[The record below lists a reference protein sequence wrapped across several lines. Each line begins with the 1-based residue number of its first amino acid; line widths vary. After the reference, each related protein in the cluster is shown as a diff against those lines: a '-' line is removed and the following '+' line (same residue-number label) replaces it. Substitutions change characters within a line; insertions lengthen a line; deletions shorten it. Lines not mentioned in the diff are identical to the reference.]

1 MKKYPGPTRVKRET
15 GVTLVELMIA
25 MVLGLLMVAAVSNVY
40 LAQRQ
45 SYRVN
50 ENLARMQ
57 DNARIAF
64 ELLARELR
72 EAGGN
77 ACGTSLVANVVN
89 GAGGSYWLD
98 WSRGGVEGFEGN
110 AVVPGLASGNATG
123 QRVAGTDAVIIR
135 TASLNNSVII
145 AQHDDPSAQ
154 FKVNTTAHGIVDNDI
169 LMACDYRQA
178 AIFQVTNAS
187 SSNTTIVHNTGNV
200 TSGPGNCSKGL
211 GFPTDCSSVN
221 GTSYSFEENGFLNKL
236 VTTTWYI
243 GNNARGGRS
252 LFRIENGGNPRE
264 VAEGLTDLQLEYL
277 TRVGANPA
285 SSYVSAN
292 LVGSWA
298 NDAVSPVIAVRVRM
312 DLESLEA
319 VGTDAAN
326 PNTVLRRQLIH
337 VVSLRHREAL
347 Q

>member
-1 MKKYPGPTRVKRET
+1 MKEYLRPKRAGQA
-15 GVTLVELMIA
+15 GVTLIELMIA
-25 MVLGLLMVAAVSNVY
+25 MVLGLLLILGLSNVY

-64 ELLARELR
+64 ELMARELR

-77 ACGTSLVANVVN
+77 PCGTTRVANVLL
-89 GAGGSYWLD
+89 GASGSHWLD
-98 WSRGGVEGFEGN
+98 WSRGGLQGYEGN
-110 AVVPGLASGNATG
+110 VVMTGVATGNGAG
-123 QRVAGTDAVIIR
+123 QRVAGTDAVTIR
-135 TASLNNSVII
+135 TASLNTGVII
-145 AQHDDPSAQ
+145 TEHDEPSAQ
-154 FKVNTTAHGIVDNDI
+154 FKVNTQAHGFEDNAI

-178 AIFQVTNAS
+178 AIFQVTSAS
-187 SSNTTIVHNTGNV
+187 SSNVTIVHNTGNV
-200 TSGPGNCSKGL
+200 SAGPGNCSEGL
-211 GFPTDCSSVN
+211 GFPTDCSSTN
-221 GTSYSFEENGFLNKL
+221 GNPYSFENNGFLSRL
-236 VTTTWYI
+236 TVTNWYI
-243 GNNARGGRS
+243 GNNERGGRS
-252 LFRIENGGNPRE
+252 LFRIENGGAAQE
-264 VAEGLTDLQLEYL
+264 VAEGVTDLQLEYL
-277 TRVGANPA
+277 TRVGTSPA
-285 SSYVSAN
+285 SSYAN
-292 LVGSWA
+292 ASLIGSWA
-298 NDAVSPVIAVRVRM
+298 NDAVSPVIAVRIRM

>member
-1 MKKYPGPTRVKRET
+1 MKQFLRPKGKGQA
-15 GVTLVELMIA
+15 GVTLIELMIA
-25 MVLGLLMVAAVSNVY
+25 MVLGLLLILGLSNVY

-64 ELLARELR
+64 ELMARELR

-77 ACGTSLVANVVN
+77 PCGTNRVANVLL
-89 GAGGSYWLD
+89 GASGSHWLD
-98 WSRGGVEGFEGN
+98 WSRGGLQGYEGN
-110 AVVPGLASGNATG
+110 VAMPGVVIGNGTG
-123 QRVAGTDAVIIR
+123 QRVAGTDAVTIR
-135 TASLNNSVII
+135 TASLNTGVII
-145 AQHDDPSAQ
+145 TDHDVTPSAQ
-154 FKVNTTAHGIVDNDI
+154 FKVNTQAHGFEDNDI

-178 AIFQVTNAS
+178 AIFQVTSAS
-187 SSNTTIVHNTGNV
+187 SSNVTIVHNTGSV
-200 TSGPGNCSKGL
+200 SAGPGNCSKGL
-211 GFPTDCSSVN
+211 GFPTDCSSPN
-221 GTSYSFEENGFLNKL
+221 GNGYSFENNGFLSRL
-236 VTTTWYI
+236 TVTNWYI

-252 LFRIENGGNPRE
+252 LFRIENGGAPQE
-264 VAEGLTDLQLEYL
+264 VAEGVMDLQLEYL
-277 TRVGANPA
+277 TRIGTSPA
-285 SSYVSAN
+285 SSYAN
-292 LVGSWA
+292 AALIGSWA

-312 DLESLEA
+312 ALESLEA

>member
-1 MKKYPGPTRVKRET
+1 MKQFLRPKRAGQT
-15 GVTLVELMIA
+15 GVTLIELMIA
-25 MVLGLLMVAAVSNVY
+25 MVLGLLLILGLSNVF

-64 ELLARELR
+64 ELMARELR

-77 ACGTSLVANVVN
+77 ACGTTRVGNVVN
-89 GAGGSYWLD
+89 GAGGSHWLD
-98 WSRGGVEGFEGN
+98 WSRGGVQGYEGN
-110 AVVPGLASGNATG
+110 VVMPGVVTGNGIG
-123 QRVAGTDAVIIR
+123 QRVAGTDAVTIR
-135 TASLNNSVII
+135 TASLNTALII
-145 AQHDDPSAQ
+145 TQHDVTAAQLMVSPSSHEI
-154 FKVNTTAHGIVDNDI
+154 KPNEI

-178 AIFQVTNAS
+178 AIFQVVANSSGS
-187 SSNTTIVHNTGNV
+187 SSGTINHNSGTG
-200 TSGPGNCSKGL
+200 TPGNCSKGL
-211 GFPTDCSSVN
+211 GFPTDCSSTN
-221 GTSYSFEENGFLNKL
+221 GNPYSFENHGFLSRL
-236 VTTTWYI
+236 TVTNWYI

-252 LFRIENGGNPRE
+252 LFRIENGGAAQE
-264 VAEGLTDLQLEYL
+264 VAEGVTDLQLEYL
-277 TRVGANPA
+277 TRVGTSPA
-285 SSYVSAN
+285 SSYAN
-292 LVGSWA
+292 ATLIGSWA
-298 NDAVSPVIAVRVRM
+298 NDAVSPVIAVRIAM

>member
-1 MKKYPGPTRVKRET
+1 MKQISRPKRAGQA
-15 GVTLVELMIA
+15 GVTLIELMIA
-25 MVLGLLMVAAVSNVY
+25 MVLGLLLILGLSNVY

-64 ELLARELR
+64 ELMARELR

-77 ACGTSLVANVVN
+77 ACGTTRVGNVVN
-89 GAGGSYWLD
+89 GAGGSHWLD
-98 WSRGGVEGFEGN
+98 WSRGGIQGYEGN
-110 AVVPGLASGNATG
+110 AAMPGVVTGNGTG
-123 QRVAGTDAVIIR
+123 QRVAGTDAVTIR
-135 TASLNNSVII
+135 TASLNTAVVITEHN
-145 AQHDDPSAQ
+145 ALTSAQ
-154 FKVNTTAHGIVDNDI
+154 FKVSPQSHGIQPNEI

-178 AIFQVTNAS
+178 AIFQVVANS
-187 SSNTTIVHNTGNV
+187 SGSESGTINHNTG
-200 TSGPGNCSKGL
+200 TGTPGNCSKGL
-211 GFPTDCSSVN
+211 GFPTDCSSSN
-221 GTSYSFEENGFLNKL
+221 GNLYSFEDNGFLSRL
-236 VTTTWYI
+236 TVTNWYI

-252 LFRIENGGNPRE
+252 LFRIENGKAPQE
-264 VAEGLTDLQLEYL
+264 VAEGVTDLQLEYL
-277 TRVGANPA
+277 TRIGTSPA
-285 SSYVSAN
+285 SSYAN
-292 LVGSWA
+292 ASLIGSWA

-319 VGTDAAN
+319 VGTDATN

>member
-1 MKKYPGPTRVKRET
+1 MKQFLRPKGKGQA
-15 GVTLVELMIA
+15 GVTLIELMIA
-25 MVLGLLMVAAVSNVY
+25 MVLGLLLILGLSNVY

-64 ELLARELR
+64 ELMARELR

-77 ACGTSLVANVVN
+77 PCGTNRVANVLL
-89 GAGGSYWLD
+89 GASGSHWLD
-98 WSRGGVEGFEGN
+98 WSRGGVQGYEGN
-110 AVVPGLASGNATG
+110 AVMPGVTTGNGAG
-123 QRVAGTDAVIIR
+123 QRVAGTDAVTIR
-135 TASLNNSVII
+135 TASLNTGLII
-145 AQHDDPSAQ
+145 TQHDVTSAQ
-154 FKVNTTAHGIVDNDI
+154 FKVNTLAHGIENGHI

-187 SSNTTIVHNTGNV
+187 SSNVTIVHNTGTV
-200 TSGPGNCSKGL
+200 TPGNCSKGL
-211 GFPTDCSSVN
+211 GFPTDCSSSN
-221 GTSYSFEENGFLNKL
+221 GNGYSFENNGFLSRL
-236 VTTTWYI
+236 TVTNWYI

-252 LFRIENGGNPRE
+252 LFRIENGGAPQE
-264 VAEGLTDLQLEYL
+264 VAEGVMDLQLEYL
-277 TRVGANPA
+277 TRIGTSPA
-285 SSYVSAN
+285 SSYAN
-292 LVGSWA
+292 AALIGSWA

-312 DLESLEA
+312 ALESLEA